1 MACLWKQ
8 HQLYWRNPT
17 YTAVRFL
24 FTVFIALG
32 MGTMFWDL
40 GTKVVKS
47 QDLFNDMGSM
57 YAHILFLGL
66 QHTSAAI
73 PVVAVFIEIPYIF
86 VQAVFY
92 GVIVYAMIGFKC
104 TITKFFRYLF
114 VMFFTLLYFTFK
126 AMMSI
131 AVAPNQ
137 NIAHIV
143 SLFFYA
149 IWNLFSGLIV
159 PRPVSSFF
167 EIEIEMDYRTIVY
180 RFENYMFLLQHNT
193 QGVSYY
199 ATELSLLTNILM
211 PLMQNRVLLYTLPF
225 DGSYTAQQIW

>member
-40 GTKVVKS
+40 GTKVGKS

-73 PVVAVFIEIPYIF
+73 PVVAVVFIEIPYIF

-149 IWNLFSGLIV
+149 MWNLFSGFIV
-159 PRPVSSFF
+159 PRP
-167 EIEIEMDYRTIVY
+167 
-180 RFENYMFLLQHNT
+180 HNT

-199 ATELSLLTNILM
+199 VTELSLLTNILM